1 MKKST
6 GTIDK
11 EIGSRMRVRRMLIGF
26 SQEKLSEMLG
36 LTFQQVQKYE
46 KGTNRISV
54 SRMIDIANVLGVDI
68 HFFFEG
74 LTGGGKAAGSEPAQP
89 AFVSTSWP
97 PRKATSSC
105 EPSPG
110 SATNAPRRGPAGHE
124 PRRERGRGQ
133 TVQVMRHVMRRRHDP
148 AARAFGITDAS
159 PAPDPS
165 RNLGSRPLLPGAGR
179 WRPE

>member
-11 EIGSRMRVRRMLIGF
+11 EIGSRMRMRRMLIGM
-26 SQEKLSEMLG
+26 SQEKLGEMLG

-74 LTGGGKAAGSEPAQP
+74 LTGGKKAAGSEPAQP
-89 AFVSTSWP
+89 AFVSDFMATQEGHQLMRAFTRIGNP
-97 PRKATSSC
+97 KMRRAVVQLATSLAES
-105 EPSPG
+105 E
-110 SATNAPRRGPAGHE
+110 
-124 PRRERGRGQ
+124 
-133 TVQVMRHVMRRRHDP
+133 D
-148 AARAFGITDAS
+148 
-159 PAPDPS
+159 
-165 RNLGSRPLLPGAGR
+165 GAKR
-179 WRPE
+179 SK

>member
-11 EIGSRMRVRRMLIGF
+11 EIGSRMRMRRMLIGM
-26 SQEKLSEMLG
+26 SQEKLGDMLG

-74 LTGGGKAAGSEPAQP
+74 LTGPKKAGGSAEPEFVSDFMATQEGHQLMRAFTRIANPKLRRAVVQLAGSLAEGGEEP
-89 AFVSTSWP
+89 
-97 PRKATSSC
+97 K
-105 EPSPG
+105 
-110 SATNAPRRGPAGHE
+110 
-124 PRRERGRGQ
+124 RGR
-133 TVQVMRHVMRRRHDP
+133 
-148 AARAFGITDAS
+148 
-159 PAPDPS
+159 
-165 RNLGSRPLLPGAGR
+165 
-179 WRPE
+179 

>member
-11 EIGSRMRVRRMLIGF
+11 EIGSRMRMRRMLIGM
-26 SQEKLSEMLG
+26 SQEKLGEMLG

-74 LTGGGKAAGSEPAQP
+74 LTGGKKGSGTADPPQP
-89 AFVSTSWP
+89 AFVSDFMATQEGHQLMRAFTRIGNP
-97 PRKATSSC
+97 KTRRAVVQLATSLAES
-105 EPSPG
+105 EDGGKRSK
-110 SATNAPRRGPAGHE
+110 
-124 PRRERGRGQ
+124 
-133 TVQVMRHVMRRRHDP
+133 
-148 AARAFGITDAS
+148 
-159 PAPDPS
+159 
-165 RNLGSRPLLPGAGR
+165 
-179 WRPE
+179 